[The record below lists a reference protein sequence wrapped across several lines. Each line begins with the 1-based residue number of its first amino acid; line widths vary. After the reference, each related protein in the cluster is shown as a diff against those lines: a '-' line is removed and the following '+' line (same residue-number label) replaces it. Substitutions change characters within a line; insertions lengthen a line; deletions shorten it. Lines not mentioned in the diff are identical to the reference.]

1 MKDKDQKLI
10 ITKINKGGLGMK
22 LQLIQKVT
30 VDKAQYHP
38 GEWVKIEIFLK
49 GEILNNIINDNLQ
62 VEINDLD
69 YKFYNSEINLIELK
83 QDLASPIILS
93 WQIPQKMHFEGFG
106 LDVKYYKNEQLVDS
120 YFTGF
125 DVVEKWF
132 QAPRYGFLSEFNP
145 DKKEKDINQ
154 RLEIMKNLHLNIVQF
169 YDWMYRHHQLLP
181 LLQVEYKDIFNR
193 PLSLKIIRKQIEGCK
208 KNGML
213 PIAYGAMYGAEKDFV
228 TEHSDWIAATRDG
241 ITRNSILD
249 DKQPEYIQI
258 MNITADC
265 PWREH
270 IVNQYR
276 QAIENL
282 GFEGIHMDHYG
293 FPKTYYSLIN
303 NKREL
308 KDMEAEF
315 GRFVEYTRKELGEE
329 TALIFNA
336 ANNWPVEIVASKPQD
351 VVYIEAWSP
360 SDTFYHLRQ
369 LILEAKKLANY
380 NKQVILAA
388 YISSLNKKKKISQEA
403 GERAA
408 RLVTASIFAN
418 GGFHLVLGEGATILT
433 DGYYPEFRQLTS
445 EFRAIMQNYYDL
457 ITRYSKYLFSQ
468 NLRDKSAFLTG
479 GINYEIMLEVKG
491 KKINF
496 GPNGEKD
503 SIWTIVRENN
513 KFKTLNLVNLM
524 GIDTTKW
531 DQPQY
536 TDPKIQQHIE
546 IEWLIDEDVEN
557 VYWITADKGDIRP
570 RKIDFIRDKHK
581 RGEIVRF
588 TIPELIYWGLV
599 IVKVH

>member
-1 MKDKDQKLI
+1 MEP
-10 ITKINKGGLGMK
+10 
-22 LQLIQKVT
+22 QLIQKVT

-49 GEILNNIINDNLQ
+49 EGILNDIANDNLK

-69 YKFYNSEINLIELK
+69 YKFNNTEIRLTELK
-83 QDLASPIILS
+83 QDLAASIVLS
-93 WQIPQKMHFEGFG
+93 WQIPKEIHFEGFG

-120 YFTGF
+120 YSTGF

-145 DKKEKDINQ
+145 DKKEKDIYQ
-154 RLEIMKNLHLNIVQF
+154 RLEIMKNFHLNIVQF

-181 LLQVEYKDIFNR
+181 LQEEYKDIFSR
-193 PLSLKIIRKQIEGCK
+193 PLSLRIIRKQIEGCK

-213 PIAYGAMYGAEKDFV
+213 PIAYGAMYGAERKFV
-228 TEHSDWIAATRDG
+228 VEHPDWIAATKDG
-241 ITRNSILD
+241 VTKNSLCND
-249 DKQPEYIQI
+249 NPEYIQI
-258 MNITADC
+258 MNIADDC

-270 IVNQYR
+270 IVDQY
-276 QAIENL
+276 QQVIEKL
-282 GFEGIHMDHYG
+282 GFEGIHIDQYG
-293 FPKTYYSLIN
+293 FPKTYYSLVN

-308 KDMEAEF
+308 KDMAAEF
-315 GRFVEYTRKELGEE
+315 GRFIEYTRKELGEE

-336 ANNWPVEIVASKPQD
+336 VNNWPVEVVASKPQD
-351 VVYIEAWSP
+351 VVYIEVWSP
-360 SDTFYHLRQ
+360 NDTFYHLRQ

-380 NKQVILAA
+380 KKQIILAA
-388 YISSLNKKKKISQEA
+388 YISSLNKKKKISQES

-408 RLVTASIFAN
+408 RLTAATIFAN
-418 GGFHLVLGEGATILT
+418 GGFHLVLGEGANILT
-433 DGYYPEFRQLTS
+433 DAYYPEFCQLTP
-445 EFRAIMQNYYDL
+445 EFSRIIRNYYDL

-479 GINYEIMLEVKG
+479 GINDEIMLEVKG
-491 KKINF
+491 EKINF

-536 TDPKIQQHIE
+536 TDPKIQQLIE
-546 IEWLIDEDVEN
+546 IEWLIDEDVKN

-570 RKIDFIRDKHK
+570 RKIDFIRDKHN
-581 RGEIVRF
+581 RGEIIRF
-588 TIPELIYWGLV
+588 TIPELNYWGLV
-599 IVKVH
+599 IVKVY

>member
-10 ITKINKGGLGMK
+10 IMNIKKGGLGMER
-22 LQLIQKVT
+22 QLIQKVT
-30 VDKAQYHP
+30 VDKAQYHS
-38 GEWVKIEIFLK
+38 GESVKIEIFLK
-49 GEILNNIINDNLQ
+49 EEILNNITNDYLK

-69 YKFYNSEINLIELK
+69 RKFYTTEIRLIELK
-83 QDLASPIILS
+83 HNLASSIVLS
-93 WQIPQKMHFEGFG
+93 WQIPKEIHFEGFG
-106 LDVKYYKNEQLVDS
+106 LDVKYYKNKQLMDS
-120 YFTGF
+120 YSTGF

-145 DKKEKDINQ
+145 DKKEKDIYQ
-154 RLEIMKNLHLNIVQF
+154 RLEIMKNFHLNIVQF

-181 LLQVEYKDIFNR
+181 LQEEYKDIFNR
-193 PLSLKIIRKQIEGCK
+193 PLSLRIVRKQIDGCK
-208 KNGML
+208 KGGML

-228 TEHSDWIAATRDG
+228 ANHSDWIAATRDG

-265 PWREH
+265 PWREY

-282 GFEGIHMDHYG
+282 GFKGIHMDHYG
-293 FPKTYYSLIN
+293 FPKTYYSLVN
-303 NKREL
+303 GKREL
-308 KDMEAEF
+308 KDMAVEF
-315 GRFVEYTRKELGEE
+315 GRFIEYTRKELGEE

-336 ANNWPVEIVASKPQD
+336 ANNWPVEEVASKPQD
-351 VVYIEAWSP
+351 VVYIEVWP
-360 SDTFYHLRQ
+360 PNETFYHLRQ
-369 LILEAKKLANY
+369 LILYARELAGFK
-380 NKQVILAA
+380 KQVILAA
-388 YISSLNKKKKISQEA
+388 YISSLNKKKKIPQEA

-445 EFRAIMQNYYDL
+445 EFSRVMQNYYDL

-468 NLRDKSAFLTG
+468 DLRDKSAVLTG
-479 GINYEIMLEVKG
+479 GINDEIKLSINGEKM
-491 KKINF
+491 NF

-503 SIWTIVRENN
+503 SIWTIVKEN
-513 KFKTLNLVNLM
+513 KKYKTLNLVNLI
-524 GIDTTKW
+524 GIDTIKW

-546 IEWLIDEDVEN
+546 IEWLIDEDVESI
-557 VYWITADKGDIRP
+557 YWITADKGGDIRP
-570 RKIDFIRDKHK
+570 KKIDFVRAPHN
-581 RGEIVRF
+581 RGEVIRF
-588 TIPELIYWGLV
+588 TVPELKYWGFV
-599 IVKVH
+599 IVEIS

>member
-1 MKDKDQKLI
+1 ME
-10 ITKINKGGLGMK
+10 G
-22 LQLIQKVT
+22 QLIQKVT

-38 GEWVKIEIFLK
+38 GESVKIEIFLK
-49 GEILNNIINDNLQ
+49 EEILNNIINDNLQ

-106 LDVKYYKNEQLVDS
+106 LDVKYYKNGQLLDS
-120 YFTGF
+120 YSTGF
-125 DVVEKWF
+125 DVVRKWF

-181 LLQVEYKDIFNR
+181 LQEEYKDIFNR
-193 PLSLKIIRKQIEGCK
+193 PLSLKIIRKQIVGCK

-213 PIAYGAMYGAEKDFV
+213 PIAYGAMYGAEKDFM
-228 TEHSDWIAATRDG
+228 TEHSDWIATTRDG
-241 ITRNSILD
+241 VTRNSLLD
-249 DKQPEYIQI
+249 DNPEYIQI
-258 MNITADC
+258 MNIAADC

-270 IVNQYR
+270 MINQYR
-276 QAIENL
+276 QAIERL
-282 GFEGIHMDHYG
+282 GFDGIHIDQYG

-303 NKREL
+303 NKHEL
-308 KDMEAEF
+308 KDMAAEF
-315 GRFVEYTRKELGEE
+315 GKFIEYAREELGKEIG
-329 TALIFNA
+329 LIFNA
-336 ANNWPVEIVASKPQD
+336 VNNWPVEEVASEPQD
-351 VVYIEAWSP
+351 VVYIEVWSP
-360 SDTFYHLRQ
+360 NETFYHLRQ

-380 NKQVILAA
+380 NKQVILAV
-388 YISSLNKKKKISQEA
+388 YISSLNKKEKIPQKA

-408 RLVTASIFAN
+408 RLTAATIFAN
-418 GGFHLVLGEGATILT
+418 GGFHLVLGEGDNILT
-433 DGYYPEFRQLTS
+433 AAYYPEFRQLTL
-445 EFRAIMQNYYDL
+445 EFMAIIQNYYDL

-468 NLRDKSAFLTG
+468 DLRDKSAVLTG
-479 GINYEIMLEVKG
+479 GINDEIILKVKG
-491 KKINF
+491 EKINF

-524 GIDTTKW
+524 GIDTIKW

-546 IEWLIDEDVEN
+546 IEWLIDEDVKN

-570 RKIDFIRDKHK
+570 RKIDFIRDKHR
-581 RGEIVRF
+581 RGEIIRF
-588 TIPELIYWGLV
+588 TIPELNYWGLV
-599 IVKVH
+599 IVKID